1 MITAGD
7 VKVYSCFS
15 IYSLTDMEIELKEG
29 CHGKL
34 VLRGY
39 LSGEKEKDGLP
50 TDKIRVTGKNENG
63 QEELLFS
70 GVIQETYLFYENGI
84 KQIILTALSESA
96 KMDKQK
102 HSRSF
107 QDVSVSCEDIIQELV
122 SGYGGKMI
130 CEDTSVKIGRPVIQY
145 EETDWEFCERLASR
159 MGYGIYGSSTDV
171 NPTLI
176 VGHTEGKK
184 VVLPIDKYRC
194 CVDEKYYRNQWKG
207 AGTKTEFLYYQVET
221 EENCAIGDY
230 AHYQG
235 QKRYIFE
242 KKVALQENTLTFT
255 YKMGGKC
262 RFMKEE
268 QYNKKIAGLSLAGKV
283 ERTEQENIYLKLDI
297 DGSTGKAIYPYPWKP
312 VAGNLMYCMPQ
323 IGTKVYLYF
332 PNYYEE
338 NAIAVN
344 SVHAGTS
351 CSDFEDAQK
360 RVLATGHGK
369 QIQLYED
376 GIYFR
381 NKSRT
386 IEQQL
391 LLGKD
396 GITLKA
402 GMGKLVITGKGGITF
417 NAPVIQISTPQEINQ
432 YKMEEAAARKE
443 GGIYPRGS
451 RNPATGGD
459 AGFSMQYEFNGLA
472 AQGVLKGTEWE
483 EYFPFDDA
491 PSYEKDCATW
501 LKVVAGIATALV
513 IGFAVGALVAL
524 TGGLAAAF
532 IGVTIAQLGVFAG
545 VVTAGVGI
553 AAVGATCYHDYKNGT
568 ASSLG
573 DYLHNAATASAE
585 VGGAI
590 IGGCL
595 SFYAVDLVTLT
606 VTGGLPLIPG
616 ISAPI
621 TLGEVRLLTLLL
633 ASELTASNLS
643 NQLIDVGLFVKAG
656 KPLGAPTGNKYYD
669 AYKATVESL
678 ALQTSFLALYN
689 PYLYQNARQNFREI
703 VSRII
708 PGTGLTVPGST
719 AVTVASGEG
728 AVTAEQGMAIVN
740 GNTAEVENR
749 ASASQQ
755 LLSGMAAGNG
765 GGTAT
770 SSNRYCLSGE
780 EHYEVY
786 KEMFGAE
793 NVEWTS
799 RDTLSS
805 ADRLRIQDWA
815 YPPKDELY
823 LKYKDVYQNDLYFNQ
838 ATGKVNWPNYDGF
851 IPESIN
857 YETLSGGTQFMRIGE
872 TSGEFLG
879 TITDPFEKRSLAP
892 FSDPDITS
900 TPIKYYELLDDTE
913 FLTGDIAPWFGFDGG
928 GKQFLVY
935 KSDGK
940 RYTVQELL
948 DADILKDITE
958 HVRKGEITID
968 ASIK

>member
-1 MITAGD
+1 
-7 VKVYSCFS
+7 
-15 IYSLTDMEIELKEG
+15 
-29 CHGKL
+29 
-34 VLRGY
+34 
-39 LSGEKEKDGLP
+39 
-50 TDKIRVTGKNENG
+50 
-63 QEELLFS
+63 
-70 GVIQETYLFYENGI
+70 
-84 KQIILTALSESA
+84 
-96 KMDKQK
+96 
-102 HSRSF
+102 
-107 QDVSVSCEDIIQELV
+107 
-122 SGYGGKMI
+122 
-130 CEDTSVKIGRPVIQY
+130 
-145 EETDWEFCERLASR
+145 
-159 MGYGIYGSSTDV
+159 
-171 NPTLI
+171 
-176 VGHTEGKK
+176 
-184 VVLPIDKYRC
+184 
-194 CVDEKYYRNQWKG
+194 
-207 AGTKTEFLYYQVET
+207 
-221 EENCAIGDY
+221 
-230 AHYQG
+230 
-235 QKRYIFE
+235 
-242 KKVALQENTLTFT
+242 
-255 YKMGGKC
+255 
-262 RFMKEE
+262 
-268 QYNKKIAGLSLAGKV
+268 
-283 ERTEQENIYLKLDI
+283 
-297 DGSTGKAIYPYPWKP
+297 
-312 VAGNLMYCMPQ
+312 MPQ

-360 RVLATGHGK
+360 RVLATGQGK

-386 IEQQL
+386 IEQQF

-402 GMGKLVITGKGGITF
+402 GMGKLVITGKGSITF

-703 VSRII
+703 
-708 PGTGLTVPGST
+708 
-719 AVTVASGEG
+719 
-728 AVTAEQGMAIVN
+728 
-740 GNTAEVENR
+740 
-749 ASASQQ
+749 
-755 LLSGMAAGNG
+755 
-765 GGTAT
+765 
-770 SSNRYCLSGE
+770 
-780 EHYEVY
+780 
-786 KEMFGAE
+786 
-793 NVEWTS
+793 
-799 RDTLSS
+799 
-805 ADRLRIQDWA
+805 
-815 YPPKDELY
+815 
-823 LKYKDVYQNDLYFNQ
+823 
-838 ATGKVNWPNYDGF
+838 
-851 IPESIN
+851 
-857 YETLSGGTQFMRIGE
+857 
-872 TSGEFLG
+872 
-879 TITDPFEKRSLAP
+879 
-892 FSDPDITS
+892 
-900 TPIKYYELLDDTE
+900 
-913 FLTGDIAPWFGFDGG
+913 
-928 GKQFLVY
+928 
-935 KSDGK
+935 
-940 RYTVQELL
+940 
-948 DADILKDITE
+948 
-958 HVRKGEITID
+958 
-968 ASIK
+968 